1 MARIALVSLLLLVS
15 APAFADD
22 RPRFLMSAAEDL
34 PGVVDAPPVLVAQP
48 PASTVAVLA
57 LAGGG
62 DIALSDLVL
71 SAQQAIEKK
80 TALRVQTLDPGKEDD
95 VRACAGDPDCF
106 VKQLRRA
113 GSNADLLLTVSVT
126 AIGEGQVLLGIL
138 LVDARSEGELA
149 GRVKIKTGE
158 LAEELP
164 PGVSP
169 TRAMT
174 DYIAKVFPANLW
186 GEIASLQ
193 VGANEENAEVELR
206 GAGLSCVT
214 PCTIDRVY
222 PGRYEVILKKQGF
235 KPWLGSVELKSGQLG
250 KVSATLEQDESGSAF
265 SSPWFWTAV
274 GVGAV
279 AAGVATVLLVTADSG
294 PRIICI
300 AATPEE
306 CSQ

>member
-1 MARIALVSLLLLVS
+1 MARVALVSLMMLVS
-15 APAFADD
+15 ASAFAND

-34 PGVVDAPPVLVAQP
+34 PGVVDTPPMLVAQP

-57 LAGGG
+57 LAGAEG
-62 DIALSDLVL
+62 IQLSDLVL

-80 TALRVQTLDPGKEDD
+80 TALKVTTLEPGQEKE
-95 VRACAGDPDCF
+95 VRSCAGDPECF
-106 VKQLRRA
+106 ARELRKS
-113 GSNADLLLTVSVT
+113 GSSADLLLTVSVT
-126 AIGEGQVLLGIL
+126 SIGDDQVLLGIL
-138 LVDARSEGELA
+138 LVDARSEAELA
-149 GRVKIKTGE
+149 GRTKIKTGE

-174 DYIAKVFPANLW
+174 DYIAKVFPTNLW
-186 GEIASLQ
+186 GEIASLK

-206 GAGLSCVT
+206 GAGISCVT
-214 PCTIDRVY
+214 PCTIDRVF

-235 KPWLGSVELKSGQLG
+235 KPWLGSVDLKSGQLG
-250 KVSATLEQDESGSAF
+250 KVDATLEKDDSGSAF
-265 SSPWFWTAV
+265 ESPWFWTAV

-300 AATPEE
+300 ARTPEE